1 MTLIIKR
8 GQRITVIT
16 VQFFYF
22 SVNFKGAAMEKL
34 TNILCDLA
42 EFKILLQFHARKT
55 PLVVYFDTPSRRFY
69 FSIIALIITEM
80 KKQDRPGFIHIH
92 RHQKILTIL
101 DKSLSGKNASK
112 HVNSMWAKIKM
123 AWCHRLP
130 DLEAAVLFKVL
141 DRDLVAPYE
150 KGGKYRYK
158 CSESEC
164 DVWAGL
170 FGYDENNKWRYKFEC
185 DAAGAGLD
193 DISIK
198 LGDLWDNSA
207 WEEFVNRLR
216 IEAGSDQ
223 TPKKPVDITAI
234 QPSSKDE
241 TRRTWSRKSLWGWAA
256 IVATVTIAVVA
267 WRLTLHKTQVPAE
280 SVDQNNA
287 VFPLTNKPSLAV
299 LPFENMTGDPQQ
311 EYFSDGISDQLITSL
326 SKGPYLY
333 VTARTSS
340 FAFKGKPMQA
350 QEIAEKLGVQYLI
363 EGSVQ
368 RDNNRVR
375 INIQLID
382 GSSGNHIWTEQY
394 DRKYEDLFA
403 LQDEVTMGIMAFL
416 NVKITGSTT
425 GSLEYSRP
433 NNLQAYE
440 YYLKG
445 VYYHLGRKKEDIN
458 LAHQMF
464 EEAINRDP
472 AFGSAY
478 RFLGFVY
485 CDEFIFRTTKTPEES
500 LEKAEKAAQK
510 ALKVDPNYPPYTLWS
525 QISRLKKDYED
536 AIVNA
541 RKGVEQ
547 EPNEPY
553 RYFFLSLALFNAN
566 LFEEAISAMETALQL
581 TRLPPVNLLSQLA
594 WCFFGNKQFQ
604 EANKIFNEILDRDE
618 NSFYGYLAYI
628 GLTASCELIGNHE
641 RATWAAENVMRR
653 NPKFSLDYMYKNS
666 FLKNGPFKET
676 VYDAYRKAGL
686 K

>member
-1 MTLIIKR
+1 
-8 GQRITVIT
+8 
-16 VQFFYF
+16 
-22 SVNFKGAAMEKL
+22 MEKL
-34 TNILCDLA
+34 ATIQCDLT
-42 EFKILLQFHARKT
+42 EYKISLQFQGRKT
-55 PLVVYFDTPSRRFY
+55 PLVVHFDTPSRRFY
-69 FSIIALIITEM
+69 FSIIALIINEM
-80 KKQDRPGFIHIH
+80 KKQGRPEFVHIH
-92 RHQKILTIL
+92 RHKKILTLL

-112 HVNSMWAKIKM
+112 HVEGMWAKIKM

-130 DLEAAVLFKVL
+130 DLESAVLFKVL

-164 DVWAGL
+164 DAWAGL
-170 FGYDENNKWRYKFEC
+170 FGYDENNKWRYKFAY
-185 DAAGAGLD
+185 DAAGVGLD
-193 DISIK
+193 DISII
-198 LGDLWDNSA
+198 LGDLRDNSA

-267 WRLTLHKTQVPAE
+267 WQLPLHKTQVPTE
-280 SVDQNNA
+280 RVNQSNA
-287 VFPLTNKPSLAV
+287 VFPLANKPSLAV

-311 EYFSDGISDQLITSL
+311 EYFSDGIADQLITSL

-363 EGSVQ
+363 EGSVH
-368 RDNNRVR
+368 RDNDRVR

-394 DRKYEDLFA
+394 DRTFEDLFA
-403 LQDEVTMGIMAFL
+403 LQDEITMGIMAFL
-416 NVKITGSTT
+416 NVKITGFTT
-425 GSLEYSRP
+425 GSLEFSRP

-458 LAHQMF
+458 LARQMF

-510 ALKVDPNYPPYTLWS
+510 ALEVDPEYPPYTLWS
-525 QISRLKKDYED
+525 QIERLKKDFDD
-536 AIVNA
+536 AILNA
-541 RKGVEQ
+541 EKGVKQ

-553 RYFFLSLALFNAN
+553 RYFFLGMAQRDAGRPEDAILTLEFALKLARF
-566 LFEEAISAMETALQL
+566 
-581 TRLPPVNLLSQLA
+581 RPVHYVNQLA
-594 WCFFGNKQFQ
+594 WSYFDNKQFDQ
-604 EANKIFNEILDRDE
+604 AIQLFDEILEVDD
-618 NSFYGYLAYI
+618 SLYAFLSYL
-628 GLTASCELIGNHE
+628 GLSAASEITGDHE
-641 RATWAAENVMRR
+641 KARWAADNLMRM
-653 NPKFSLDYMYKNS
+653 NPKFSLAYMYKNS
-666 FLKNGPFKET
+666 RYKDGPFKEK
-676 VYDAYRKAGL
+676 VYDAFRKAGL